1 MHSQKSSIF
10 KRSGLLLL
18 FLGIF
23 LICSNTIGLYYFRT
37 VEPSDPFV
45 TNPTDRKLSAD
56 EFWEK
61 IAIEQPL
68 GAQQYA
74 ERLTQAISERILFVP
89 TEYAQLLHPTFF
101 ENWIIWLYSL
111 NSTYY
116 QWIDPEKA
124 IRLGGGMCSQC
135 AIIFNKIMNSK
146 GYSSVILRLNGHVLN
161 EVVVDGK
168 LLVYDADFNIN
179 FNKTLQKLA
188 DDPELLHRAYI
199 QRGVTE
205 EDANT
210 FTQAFVTMEDNSRIR
225 FADKYAA
232 AGTMQHIIE
241 PASFYLIWIIPIF
254 SILLGLK
261 ILSSPAAAKPESGHQ
276 FLSTQKISAR

>member
-18 FLGIF
+18 SLGTL
-23 LICSNTIGLYYFRT
+23 LICCNIIGLYYFRA

-56 EFWEK
+56 EFWGK
-61 IAIEQPL
+61 VAIEQPV

-74 ERLTQAISERILFVP
+74 EHLTQAISERVLFVP
-89 TEYAQLLHPTFF
+89 TEYAKLLHPTFF

-111 NSTYY
+111 NSPYY

-135 AIIFNKIMNSK
+135 AIIFNKIMNSR
-146 GYSSVILRLNGHVLN
+146 GFTAVILRLNGHVVN
-161 EVVVDGK
+161 EVVVNGK
-168 LLVYDADFNIN
+168 LLVYDSDFNIN
-179 FNKTLQKLA
+179 FNKQLHELA
-188 DDPELLHRAYI
+188 DNPELLHRAYI

-205 EDANT
+205 KEASA
-210 FTQAFVTMEDNSRIR
+210 FTQAFITMKDNSRIR

-232 AGTMQHIIE
+232 AGTMQYIIE
-241 PASFYLIWIIPIF
+241 PASFYLIWIIPFF

-261 ILSSPAAAKPESGHQ
+261 LLSYPAASKNE
-276 FLSTQKISAR
+276 I